1 MEKEDRRK
9 SDEIKKLKEE
19 NNKILEKLGQMQWDT
34 DKKEA
39 EIKAKEKIEKIKE
52 NTKLFN
58 EIIKKQTNID

>member
-19 NNKILEKLGQMQWDT
+19 NNKILEKLGQIQWDS